1 MKDLLIKKKII
12 INLTEDW
19 FFVSHFL
26 GRALD
31 AKKAGYDVYISCKE
45 KKSRKYIEGKGIKF
59 FSLPLDR
66 RGINPIYEF
75 YILLK
80 YFYVFNKV
88 KPDIV
93 HNVGPKP
100 IIYGSII
107 AKLLKIKSVINAPIG
122 MGFVFTSSSIK
133 AKLLKRVLLFLFGIT
148 LNQHHGKNKKNRV
161 IFENSDDMNY
171 FIKAKIVRFNEAI
184 LIRGAGIEI
193 DEKLIKKQ
201 KENEIIK
208 VALVARMLKDKGI
221 YEFVEAAKIL
231 KSKKIKCRFL
241 LIGDIDKKNPTS
253 LKKSILEE
261 WNDQKIIEWLGWVEN
276 VKDILLE
283 TDILCLPSYREGL
296 PKSLLEGAAIGLP
309 LVTCNTV
316 GCREVV
322 LDGINGYLVPIKESK
337 KLALAILKLIENRE
351 LRVSMGKE
359 SLRIAKSKFSSEIIN
374 YQTISIYDEL

>member
-1 MKDLLIKKKII
+1 MIKKKII

-26 GRALD
+26 GRALE
-31 AKKAGYDVYISCKE
+31 AKKAGYDVYISCNE
-45 KKSRKYIEGKGIKF
+45 EYSRKYIEENGIKF
-59 FSLPLDR
+59 FPVPLDR

-75 YILLK
+75 YLLLK
-80 YFYVFNKV
+80 YLYIFNKL

-133 AKLLKRVLLFLFGIT
+133 AKFLKNILLVLFKFT
-148 LNQHHGKNKKNRV
+148 MNKHHGRNKRNRV
-161 IFENSDDMNY
+161 IFENSDDMNF
-171 FIKAKIVRFNEAI
+171 FINAKIVNINDSI
-184 LIRGAGIEI
+184 LIRGAGVEI
-193 DEKLIKKQ
+193 DNQLIKKK
-201 KENEIIK
+201 KENKIPTIT
-208 VALVARMLKDKGI
+208 LVARMLKDKGI

-231 KSKKIKCRFL
+231 HYKNIKGRFL

-253 LKKSILEE
+253 LKKSTLEE
-261 WNDQKIIEWLGWVEN
+261 WNDKKIIEWLGWVN
-276 VKDILLE
+276 DVNKILLE

-309 LVTCNTV
+309 LVTTNTV

-322 LDGINGYLVPIKESK
+322 LDGVNGYLVPIKESK
-337 KLALAILKLIENRE
+337 KLSLAIQKLIEDKE
-351 LRVSMGKE
+351 LRLRMGKE
-359 SLRIAKSKFSSEIIN
+359 SLRIAKSEFSSEIIN
-374 YQTISIYDEL
+374 SQTLSIYDEM

>member
-1 MKDLLIKKKII
+1 MIKKKII

-26 GRALD
+26 GRALE
-31 AKKAGYDVYISCKE
+31 AKKAGYDVYISCNE
-45 KKSRKYIEGKGIKF
+45 EYSRKYIEENGIKF
-59 FSLPLDR
+59 FPVPLDR

-75 YILLK
+75 YLLLK
-80 YFYVFNKV
+80 YLYIFNKL

-133 AKLLKRVLLFLFGIT
+133 AKFLKNILLVLFKFT
-148 LNQHHGKNKKNRV
+148 MNKHHGRNKRNRV
-161 IFENSDDMNY
+161 IFENSDDMNF
-171 FIKAKIVRFNEAI
+171 FINAKIVNINDSI
-184 LIRGAGIEI
+184 LIRGAGVEI
-193 DEKLIKKQ
+193 DNQLIKKR
-201 KENEIIK
+201 KENKIPTIT
-208 VALVARMLKDKGI
+208 LVARMLKDKGI

-231 KSKKIKCRFL
+231 HYKNIKGRFL

-253 LKKSILEE
+253 LKKSTLEE
-261 WNDQKIIEWLGWVEN
+261 WNDKKIIEWLGWVN
-276 VKDILLE
+276 DVNKILLE

-309 LVTCNTV
+309 LVTTNTV

-322 LDGINGYLVPIKESK
+322 LDGVNGYLVPIKESK
-337 KLALAILKLIENRE
+337 KLSLAIQKLIEDKE
-351 LRVSMGKE
+351 LRLRMGKE
-359 SLRIAKSKFSSEIIN
+359 SLRIAKSEFSSEIIN
-374 YQTISIYDEL
+374 SQTLSIYDEL

>member
-1 MKDLLIKKKII
+1 MQDLLIKKKII

>member
-1 MKDLLIKKKII
+1 MQDLLIKKKII

-19 FFVSHFL
+19 FFVSHFI